1 MSKLMMV
8 MAGMLALSLSAG
20 CEKSS
25 SSGGLGDLDGTW
37 RGTTA
42 GRPLTMNLNQDGTSL
57 SGSYKLENPD
67 FEESLSGTASSATAP
82 ATAVLSGG
90 ADRQFRITFNSEN
103 SMSGGFFKG
112 STQVGSVSAT
122 K

>member
-1 MSKLMMV
+1 MSKLMLV
-8 MAGMLALSLSAG
+8 IAGMLAMCLAVG
-20 CEKSS
+20 CES
-25 SSGGLGDLDGTW
+25 SSGSGGSGALGGTW

-42 GRPLTMNLNQDGTSL
+42 GRPLTMILNQNGTSL

-67 FEESLSGTASSATAP
+67 FEENLSGTASGATAP
-82 ATAVLSGG
+82 TTAVLSGG